1 MVGLLWEKNLEVQC
15 GVRDWT
21 ACVVTCFLEGA
32 WIGQN
37 LHSYQLYTVDSPVAV
52 AVGQTSG
59 ALKLYLNTLIH
70 HALIRKVDWILIL
83 ERIMLWH
90 VHVGH

>member
-59 ALKLYLNTLIH
+59 DPETFFKYTYPPFANWKS
-70 HALIRKVDWILIL
+70 
-83 ERIMLWH
+83 
-90 VHVGH
+90 